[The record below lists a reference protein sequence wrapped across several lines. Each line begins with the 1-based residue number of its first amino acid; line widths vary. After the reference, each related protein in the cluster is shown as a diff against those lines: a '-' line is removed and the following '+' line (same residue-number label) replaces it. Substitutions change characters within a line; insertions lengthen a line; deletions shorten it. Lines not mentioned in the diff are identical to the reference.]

1 MNGSNGA
8 TRMPTT
14 TPTMPK
20 TILNATIRSAVKDG
34 GFPASSISRFTRRY
48 RSRGVWRVIDEIT
61 LAVNG
66 KMSRSR
72 DDDLS
77 CSFRRFATLSA
88 VPPTCVCSTVAYRR
102 RELSIM
108 STTTPSTKIV
118 ENVPMS
124 ASASHT

>member
-1 MNGSNGA
+1 
-8 TRMPTT
+8 
-14 TPTMPK
+14 MPK

-34 GFPASSISRFTRRY
+34 GFPASSISRFVRPY
-48 RSRGVWRVIDEIT
+48 RSTGVRRVIDEIT
-61 LAVNG
+61 LPVNG

-72 DDDLS
+72 ADVLS
-77 CSFRRFATLSA
+77 CSSRRFAKPSA

-102 RELSIM
+102 RVLSIM
-108 STTTPSTKIV
+108 STTMPSTKIV